1 MMSLQNKLKQL
12 GEGLA
17 NISANFHHYRRVETA
32 APFGVWAEQFEEN
45 SFRADNK
52 KKVQGIHC
60 AVDYYTQTEFDATLD
75 AIQEYLDGTGFD
87 WSLDNVEYED
97 DMNLIHYNWSVT
109 IYGKADGQGAG

>member
-1 MMSLQNKLKQL
+1 MISLQNKLKQL

-45 SFRADNK
+45 SFHTDNRK
-52 KKVQGIHC
+52 TNQGIHC
-60 AVDYYTQTEFDATLD
+60 AVDYYTAEEYDGTLD
-75 AIQEYLDGTGFD
+75 AIQNYLDGSGFE

-97 DMNLIHYNWSVT
+97 ETNLIHYNWSVV
-109 IYGKADGQGAG
+109 IHGQDDSEGT